1 MTTTLKANALAAAL
15 VAAQSEFPPIPKD
28 GTATVRGV
36 SKSGKPYEYDYT
48 YATLP
53 TIFHKILPVLHAH
66 GIALTQTS
74 DGGNLITALR
84 HESGEWLSSSLEMP
98 SPRNLSPQDWG
109 KSHSYFRRY
118 EVNGILGIAPEDDTD
133 AAGVDAPG
141 ESPPPSVGSDP
152 PPPPDQKTGNF
163 RAAVADLVSRGAA
176 AIEKVENVSPKLALD
191 EMQSKKLTV
200 LGHEGYE
207 HVDEIT
213 QSPARNAFHNALEET
228 VKALE
233 AKAGGDE

>member
-1 MTTTLKANALAAAL
+1 MTTATKTNALAAAFIEVQKEL
-15 VAAQSEFPPIPKD
+15 PEIGKDSEANAGSFSYK
-28 GTATVRGV
+28 
-36 SKSGKPYEYDYT
+36 
-48 YATLP
+48 YASLP
-53 TIFHKILPVLHAH
+53 VIFRAIKPVLHKH
-66 GIALTQTS
+66 GFALTQTS
-74 DGGNLITALR
+74 EGGNLITTLR
-84 HESGEWLSSSLEMP
+84 HVSGECLSSSLEMP
-98 SPRNLSPQDWG
+98 SPRSMSPQDYG
-109 KSHSYFRRY
+109 KAHSYFRRY
-118 EVNGILGIAPEDDTD
+118 EVNGMLGLAPDEDTD
-133 AAGVDAPG
+133 AAGVDAP
-141 ESPPPSVGSDP
+141 EVPPPSVGSDP

-233 AKAGGDE
+233 AKAGGETR